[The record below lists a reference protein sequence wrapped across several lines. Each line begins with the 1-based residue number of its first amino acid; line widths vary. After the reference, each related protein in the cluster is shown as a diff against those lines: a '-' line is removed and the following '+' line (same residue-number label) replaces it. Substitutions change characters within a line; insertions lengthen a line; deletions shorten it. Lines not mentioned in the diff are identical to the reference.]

1 MYPTT
6 VLAALVALSPS
17 LAAAQVVGTA
27 YGFATGVTG
36 GGSAKAAAPSDIAQL
51 KTWLSDSTARVILID
66 KTFNYIGSEGT
77 VSEKGCRAKS
87 GCNASNGGQDTIG
100 KDSCDANESEVDV
113 KYDKAAKAQLTVGS
127 NKSIVGVGSKGII
140 QGKGLKIPQGTK
152 NVIIQNIHITD
163 LNPQYVWGGDGMS
176 IEGVDGLWIDHCKF
190 SKAGRMFIV
199 SHFNPSTFT
208 ISTTEFDGVTAYSN
222 SCNKNQYWG
231 TMFVADGDKV
241 TLDRNWFHDMSG
253 RAPKISGTG
262 TTVQAV
268 NNYFSYNLGHNFDI
282 TKGTNVL
289 LEGNVFSNAKT
300 PITTDSSSSG
310 ANIFDVPDSGSI
322 STCSSSLGRNCVVN
336 SLSGSGA
343 WPSLKSTAALSALG
357 KSKAN
362 LVTPI
367 QASNVKS
374 TVTGKAG
381 IGKI

>member
-6 VLAALVALSPS
+6 LLAALVALSPS
-17 LAAAQVVGTA
+17 LAAAQVV
-27 YGFATGVTG
+27 
-36 GGSAKAAAPSDIAQL
+36 AAAPSDIAQL

-113 KYDKAAKAQLTVGS
+113 KYDKAAKTQLTVGS

-152 NVIIQNIHITD
+152 NVI
-163 LNPQYVWGGDGMS
+163 
-176 IEGVDGLWIDHCKF
+176 
-190 SKAGRMFIV
+190 
-199 SHFNPSTFT
+199 FNPSTFT
-208 ISTTEFDGVTAYSN
+208 ISNTEFDGVTAYSN

-231 TMFVADGDKV
+231 TMFVADGDQV
-241 TLDRNWFHDMSG
+241 TLDRNWYHDMSG

-268 NNYFSYNLGHNFDI
+268 NNYFSDNLGHNFDI

-310 ANIFDVPDSGSI
+310 ASNFDVPDSGSI
-322 STCSSSLGRNCVVN
+322 STCSSSLGRNCVAN

-381 IGKI
+381 IGRI

>member
-6 VLAALVALSPS
+6 LLAALVALSPS
-17 LAAAQVVGTA
+17 LAAAQV
-27 YGFATGVTG
+27 
-36 GGSAKAAAPSDIAQL
+36 
-51 KTWLSDSTARVILID
+51 TWLSDSTARVILID

-113 KYDKAAKAQLTVGS
+113 KYDKAAKTQLTVGS

-163 LNPQYVWGGDGMS
+163 LNP
-176 IEGVDGLWIDHCKF
+176 H
-190 SKAGRMFIV
+190 KAGRMFIV

-208 ISTTEFDGVTAYSN
+208 ISNTEFDGVTAYSN

-231 TMFVADGDKV
+231 TMFVADGDQV
-241 TLDRNWFHDMSG
+241 TLDRNWYHDMSG

-268 NNYFSYNLGHNFDI
+268 NNYFSDNLGHNFDI

-310 ANIFDVPDSGSI
+310 ASNFDVPDSGSI
-322 STCSSSLGRNCVVN
+322 STCSSSLGRNCVAN

-381 IGKI
+381 IGRI